1 MLQDM
6 LYMLVAGKGRKPEML
21 LSPPTISST
30 VSRLDP
36 ERRPLGLGVISTME
50 DGTWVGTPGRREES
64 CYSSQTARA
73 RLAKVNHGGAPSWL
87 VLGCDK
93 NISHLM
99 RAWFFVKLGENE
111 TRGI

>member
-1 MLQDM
+1 
-6 LYMLVAGKGRKPEML
+6 MLVAGKGRKPEML
-21 LSPPTISST
+21 LSLPTISFT

-36 ERRPLGLGVISTME
+36 ERRSRRDAEELGVISTME
-50 DGTWVGTPGRREES
+50 DGLGSGRLADGRRAA
-64 CYSSQTARA
+64 TLLLAR
-73 RLAKVNHGGAPSWL
+73 V
-87 VLGCDK
+87 GCDK